1 MFKAYIAR
9 VIIFY
14 NFITLFSCLVIVTD
28 EKTGNLVT
36 SNWLWK
42 HNELDT
48 LVIVFKDDVQIEN
61 SRDEVLTTYQLN
73 YMFVQTIHFWRSLC
87 HYCLRLVKV
96 ALNFNTNL
104 KFVQFVVDQNSNV
117 LIISRA
123 MSKGFRDFIS
133 FFQIFCLKL
142 KKKLK

>member
-1 MFKAYIAR
+1 LREHVWFIMAYHFWS
-9 VIIFY
+9 IFLPRY
-14 NFITLFSCLVIVTD
+14 NTFSRSSLYMM
-28 EKTGNLVT
+28 KKGNLVT

-48 LVIVFKDDVQIEN
+48 LVIVFKDDVQNEN

-133 FFQIFCLKL
+133 FFQIFCL
-142 KKKLK
+142 